1 MKKKVN
7 KALASQFPNIYRFI
21 TEEVLAKN
29 FKKYMFRLLN
39 QPKLKKPLAFLSIIL
54 MFLII
59 MILAFGIMLF
69 SFKIYKSAVYYRQ
82 ISLERQNLQSQVNF
96 WQSIRQKYDGY
107 ADAYFRIAVLE
118 YRLGNF
124 NEALVYNQKTLF
136 LDPNF
141 KDAKKLE
148 VLLNK
153 K

>member
-1 MKKKVN
+1 MKKQVN
-7 KALASQFPNIYRFI
+7 KTLASQFPNIYRFI
-21 TEEVLAKN
+21 TESAPVKN
-29 FKKYMFRLLN
+29 LKKHKFRLLN
-39 QPKLKKPLAFLSIIL
+39 QPKLKKCLTFLSIIL
-54 MFLII
+54 VFLIV
-59 MILAFGIMLF
+59 MILAFGVMLF
-69 SFKIYKSAVYYRQ
+69 SLKIYKSIVYYKQ
-82 ISLERQNLQSQVNF
+82 ISLERQNLQSQINF
-96 WQSIRQKYDGY
+96 WKSIRQKYDGY

-124 NEALVYNQKTLF
+124 NQAIEYNQKALF

>member
-1 MKKKVN
+1 MKNKKS
-7 KALASQFPNIYRFI
+7 AGWRTQFPNIYRFI
-21 TEEVLAKN
+21 TESALVKN
-29 FKKYMFRLLN
+29 SKKNTFRLLN
-39 QPKLKKPLAFLSIIL
+39 KPKLKKPLAFFSIIL
-54 MFLII
+54 MFLMI

-82 ISLERQNLQSQVNF
+82 ISLERQSIQSQINF
-96 WQSIRQKYDGY
+96 WQSIRQRYDGY

-124 NEALVYNQKTLF
+124 NQALEYNKKALF